1 MRPPK
6 RSPSPHPPSKRPRP
20 EPPSLHSWLHPHAP
34 PPVLAHSPP
43 LHHASSTFL
52 TFTISFLPPPHVT
65 AEASLAKEARRI
77 VRELDVV
84 GRVGPEVMAAE
95 EGAFHAGEGR
105 APGRAPGK
113 ERAREPDHRMWA
125 CRALCLKEGKNGTE
139 GEEAFQLVECFND
152 DGEKFGG
159 ERVLKV
165 LREQNA
171 VDVLSVCCRWYGGDM
186 IGPIRFQHIA
196 TTVQTSLKSLLKL
209 VQLRDLRQALDA
221 LDEEIASMRAKSTD
235 LGSSQTGPSPSLVS
249 GSGNKNNEQGKYD
262 SIQDVTKL
270 QRLVSAKEKTVA
282 VLLKKQ
288 NSTSA

>member
-1 MRPPK
+1 
-6 RSPSPHPPSKRPRP
+6 
-20 EPPSLHSWLHPHAP
+20 
-34 PPVLAHSPP
+34 
-43 LHHASSTFL
+43 
-52 TFTISFLPPPHVT
+52 
-65 AEASLAKEARRI
+65 
-77 VRELDVV
+77 
-84 GRVGPEVMAAE
+84 MAAG
-95 EGAFHAGEGR
+95 EGAFQAGDGR
-105 APGRAPGK
+105 APGRAPGN

-139 GEEAFQLVECFND
+139 GEEAFQLVECFSD

-196 TTVQTSLKSLLKL
+196 TTVQTSLKSLIKL

-221 LDEEIASMRAKSTD
+221 LDEEIASLRARSTD
-235 LGSSQTGPSPSLVS
+235 LGSSQTGPSPSMVS
-249 GSGNKNNEQGKYD
+249 RNDNKDSRQGKYD

>member
-1 MRPPK
+1 M
-6 RSPSPHPPSKRPRP
+6 
-20 EPPSLHSWLHPHAP
+20 PPSLHSWLHPHDP
-34 PPVLAHSPP
+34 PPTHSHSPP
-43 LHHASSTFL
+43 LLIYLPHLYHLFPSS
-52 TFTISFLPPPHVT
+52 
-65 AEASLAKEARRI
+65 
-77 VRELDVV
+77 
-84 GRVGPEVMAAE
+84 GPCNNRGIPGKRGETHR
-95 EGAFHAGEGR
+95 EGAFQAGEGR

-139 GEEAFQLVECFND
+139 GEEAFQLVESFSD

-196 TTVQTSLKSLLKL
+196 TTVQTSLKSLLEL
-209 VQLRDLRQALDA
+209 VQLRDLRQALDV
-221 LDEEIASMRAKSTD
+221 LDEEIASLRAKSIN
-235 LGSSQTGPSPSLVS
+235 LGSSQTGPSSSMVS
-249 GSGNKNNEQGKYD
+249 SSDSNRVTAQGKYD

-270 QRLVSAKEKTVA
+270 ERLVCAKEKTVA

-288 NSTSA
+288 TSTSA

>member
-1 MRPPK
+1 M
-6 RSPSPHPPSKRPRP
+6 
-20 EPPSLHSWLHPHAP
+20 PPSLHSWLHPHDP
-34 PPVLAHSPP
+34 PPTLSHSPP
-43 LHHASSTFL
+43 LHHSSSTFL
-52 TFTISFLPPPHVT
+52 TFTISFLPPAHVT
-65 AEASLAKEARRI
+65 TEASLAKEARRI

-84 GRVGPEVMAAE
+84 GRVGPEVMAAG
-95 EGAFHAGEGR
+95 EGAFQEGEGR

-139 GEEAFQLVECFND
+139 GEEAFQLVESFSD

-196 TTVQTSLKSLLKL
+196 TTVQTSLKSLLEL
-209 VQLRDLRQALDA
+209 VQLRDLRQALDV
-221 LDEEIASMRAKSTD
+221 LDEEIASLRATSVN
-235 LGSSQTGPSPSLVS
+235 LGSSQTGLRPSMVS
-249 GSGNKNNEQGKYD
+249 SSGDNEGTAQGKYD

-270 QRLVSAKEKTVA
+270 ERLVSAKEKTVA

-288 NSTSA
+288 TSTSA

>member
-1 MRPPK
+1 MRPPA
-6 RSPSPHPPSKRPRP
+6 PPRP

-34 PPVLAHSPP
+34 PPTLARSPP
-43 LHHASSTFL
+43 LHHSSSTFL
-52 TFTISFLPPPHVT
+52 TFAVSFLPPSHVT
-65 AEASLAKEARRI
+65 TEAALAKEAKRI

-84 GRVGPEVMAAE
+84 RRAGPELMAAG
-95 EGAFHAGEGR
+95 EGAFQAGDGR
-105 APGRAPGK
+105 APGRAPGN

-139 GEEAFQLVECFND
+139 GEEAFQLVECFSD

-171 VDVLSVCCRWYGGDM
+171 VDVLSYGGDM

-196 TTVQTSLKSLLKL
+196 TTVQTSLKSLIKL
-209 VQLRDLRQALDA
+209 VQLRDLRQTLDA
-221 LDEEIASMRAKSTD
+221 LDEEIASLRARSTD
-235 LGSSQTGPSPSLVS
+235 LGSSQTGP
-249 GSGNKNNEQGKYD
+249 N
-262 SIQDVTKL
+262 VTKL

>member
-1 MRPPK
+1 M
-6 RSPSPHPPSKRPRP
+6 
-20 EPPSLHSWLHPHAP
+20 PPSLHSWLHPHDP
-34 PPVLAHSPP
+34 PPTLSHSPP
-43 LHHASSTFL
+43 LHHSSSTFL
-52 TFTISFLPPPHVT
+52 TFTISFLPPSHVT
-65 AEASLAKEARRI
+65 TEASLAKEARRI

-84 GRVGPEVMAAE
+84 GRVGPEVMTAG
-95 EGAFHAGEGR
+95 EGAFQASEGR

-139 GEEAFQLVECFND
+139 GEEAFHLVESFSD

-159 ERVLKV
+159 ERILKV

-196 TTVQTSLKSLLKL
+196 TTVQTSLKSLLEL
-209 VQLRDLRQALDA
+209 VQLRDLRQALDV
-221 LDEEIASMRAKSTD
+221 LDEEIASLRAKSIN
-235 LGSSQTGPSPSLVS
+235 LGSSQTGPNPSMVS
-249 GSGNKNNEQGKYD
+249 SSDNNRGTTQGKYD
-262 SIQDVTKL
+262 SIKDVTKL
-270 QRLVSAKEKTVA
+270 ERLVSAKEKTVA

-288 NSTSA
+288 TSTSA